1 MFDRFFKNIM
11 HFREILTCLLSLP
24 AWFIYVFA
32 SFLSWYIPLCGVF
45 GPWATATSIC
55 IDVLRYFTAECWHLP
70 RIWAPTHQRYL
81 KVKLF
86 PGFVTSLG
94 LTKRRHYLSVEFH
107 FSHRNNFNGMLL
119 NSCHCKIV
127 KAFKITKKYFYWFYN
142 CKMTFFKNCYA
153 YKKI

>member
-1 MFDRFFKNIM
+1 MFIVSWDIKLFLNQSLGKMFDRFFKNIM

-24 AWFIYVFA
+24 AWFIYGFA

-45 GPWATATSIC
+45 GPWAPATSIC

-127 KAFKITKKYFYWFYN
+127 KAFKITK
-142 CKMTFFKNCYA
+142 
-153 YKKI
+153 